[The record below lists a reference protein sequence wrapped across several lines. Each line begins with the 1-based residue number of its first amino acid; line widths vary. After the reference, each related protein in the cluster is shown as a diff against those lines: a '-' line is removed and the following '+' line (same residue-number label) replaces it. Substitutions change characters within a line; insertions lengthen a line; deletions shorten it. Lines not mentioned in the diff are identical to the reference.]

1 MTMDNMLEQHNHI
14 LEVQYDVVMNKLK
27 HPRKQIDLPVLIK
40 QLRNDTGLT
49 LQELANETGYSLS
62 FLSKLE
68 NESRAYD
75 EITKA
80 FNLLFLFLKNTDRNI
95 PIVGEYNE

>member
-49 LQELANETGYSLS
+49 LQELANE
-62 FLSKLE
+62 
-68 NESRAYD
+68 
-75 EITKA
+75 
-80 FNLLFLFLKNTDRNI
+80 
-95 PIVGEYNE
+95 